1 MPNEVILILM
11 LFATYALVLL
21 SLVLFGAKGLLC
33 WTVIATIAANIEV
46 LILVDA
52 FGMSMTLG
60 NILFAST
67 FLVTDILSELYGRKE
82 ANRAVNIGIF
92 ASLCFIFLTQSWF
105 WYTPNSSDLMS
116 ESIYAVFSTTPRMML
131 VGIAVYA
138 VVQRFD
144 VWAYHAWWK
153 FTEKRFGDQRRF
165 LFLRNNASTLVS
177 QLLNTVLFTFGA
189 FWGTYDGHTLLS
201 ICISSYVI
209 FFFTS
214 LLDTP
219 FIYWARRFSE
229 KGWIRDGILEK

>member
-1 MPNEVILILM
+1 M
-11 LFATYALVLL
+11 LFATYALVLA

-105 WYTPNSSDLMS
+105 WYTPNSGDLMS
-116 ESIYAVFSTTPRMML
+116 GSIYTVFATTPCMML

-138 VVQRFD
+138 IVQRFD
-144 VWAYHAWWK
+144 VWLYHTLWS
-153 FTEKRFGDQRRF
+153 FTEKRFGDKRRW
-165 LFLRNNASTLVS
+165 LFLRNNASTLIS
-177 QLLNTVLFTFGA
+177 QLLNTVLFTLGA
-189 FWGTYDGHTLLS
+189 FWGTYDGHTLFS
-201 ICISSYVI
+201 ICISSYII

-219 FIYWARRFSE
+219 FIYWARRLSG
-229 KGWIRDGILEK
+229 KGWIRTE